1 MINISRIKNLNK
13 LEEMKNDLNFFLNK
27 KIIAEIYAEEGKDPI
42 ELTIERDQARE
53 ILVKVIIQIEKLS
66 KQKLGS
72 FESSTSSSVT

>member
-13 LEEMKNDLNFFLNK
+13 LEGMKNDLNFFLNK